1 MESEIDDRTTE
12 LETANRKLE
21 EANAEISRHASKQL
35 EHFACMSHEIRTPL
49 NCIVGLSSLLLENDD
64 LDEELIDTVNMVYNS
79 ADLVQGVVNDVLD
92 YAKIESGH
100 FELDIKPSDL
110 QSALNGVV
118 HSISNKLQDKNVEVR
133 TSYDGLLQKM
143 MTTDSRRL
151 QQILYNILGNA
162 AKFNNG
168 YKNTSTFTTA
178 CANKIQF
185 SIKDHGKGI
194 DENDFEKIFQPFSQA
209 SKETQT
215 VYGGTGL
222 GLSITKNLVS
232 RLGGTISIKSEIE
245 KFTEFI
251 VELPYNEELFD
262 TTVYKEK
269 ALETAISKI
278 YPPRALKILV
288 AEDNII
294 NQKVIDRILKHLGV
308 TDITIVDDGKKAVD
322 ASFITNYDCILMDM
336 QMPIMD
342 GLEACRQI
350 VKRDGKENANVIFV
364 TAHALVEF
372 KEKALNAGG
381 IDFVTKPFKMEAI
394 DKLLV
399 KLEETLL

>member
-1 MESEIDDRTTE
+1 
-12 LETANRKLE
+12 
-21 EANAEISRHASKQL
+21 
-35 EHFACMSHEIRTPL
+35 
-49 NCIVGLSSLLLENDD
+49 
-64 LDEELIDTVNMVYNS
+64 MVYNS

-118 HSISNKLQDKNVEVR
+118 HSISNKLQDKNVEIR

-162 AKFNNG
+162 AKFSREGTTIDLKVRVVESSSSWNKDNG

-178 CANKIQF
+178 CANRIQF

-269 ALETAISKI
+269 ALETAIVI
-278 YPPRALKILV
+278 LDPTPPKEVKPTSSIACSTSTSTNCTIPLE
-288 AEDNII
+288 ED
-294 NQKVIDRILKHLGV
+294 
-308 TDITIVDDGKKAVD
+308 DDKDEFIPFAPAV
-322 ASFITNYDCILMDM
+322 
-336 QMPIMD
+336 
-342 GLEACRQI
+342 
-350 VKRDGKENANVIFV
+350 VKRYGLNILRCSSWGELESKLGLRANVLSLIHISEP
-364 TAHALVEF
+364 TRLV
-372 KEKALNAGG
+372 
-381 IDFVTKPFKMEAI
+381 
-394 DKLLV
+394 
-399 KLEETLL
+399 